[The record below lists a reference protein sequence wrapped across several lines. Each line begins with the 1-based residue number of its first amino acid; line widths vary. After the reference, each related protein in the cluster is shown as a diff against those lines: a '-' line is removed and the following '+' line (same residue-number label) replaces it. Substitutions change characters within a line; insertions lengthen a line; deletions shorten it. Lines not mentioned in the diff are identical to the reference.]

1 MLEHNEKHGR
11 NRHRKTHSPLLWQT
25 LEADDLTI
33 LQALPPAQG
42 VPPHNEAEE
51 VVMHDADIQ
60 NLGKGTGHGRSGA
73 YDEDDDEDMR
83 GGQRVQC
90 AHQ

>member
-1 MLEHNEKHGR
+1 MPERNEKHGR
-11 NRHRKTHSPLLWQT
+11 NRHRKFLPLYSGKDF
-25 LEADDLTI
+25 EADDLTL

-90 AHQ
+90 AQQ